1 MNTTSTIHYLHVRMV
16 GIMAVNMRKS
26 TVKNMHPELL
36 NTLEASL
43 PMPK

>member
-1 MNTTSTIHYLHVRMV
+1 MNISSKKHYLHVRMV

-26 TVKNMHPELL
+26 TVKKMHPELF

>member
-1 MNTTSTIHYLHVRMV
+1 MNTSSKKHYLHVRMV

-26 TVKNMHPELL
+26 TVKKMHPELL
-36 NTLEASL
+36 ITLEASL